1 MVNDSLK
8 QGFPKCGKV
17 NWEAIINKGG
27 GGVNFHILSNFKT
40 LKLTLD
46 IV

>member
-17 NWEAIINKGG
+17 NWEAITNKGGG
-27 GGVNFHILSNFKT
+27 GGVNFHILT
-40 LKLTLD
+40 ILKF
-46 IV
+46 